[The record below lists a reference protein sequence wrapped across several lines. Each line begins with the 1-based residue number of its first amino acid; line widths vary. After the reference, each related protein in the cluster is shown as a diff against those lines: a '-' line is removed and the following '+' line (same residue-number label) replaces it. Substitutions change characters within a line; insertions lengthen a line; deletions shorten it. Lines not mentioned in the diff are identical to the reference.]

1 MSENEN
7 NFESL
12 RRLLALKQHEVPP
25 PGYFEGFSGMVI
37 ARIRAGEA
45 EERLPW
51 LLRFLQAFEA
61 RPAFPVALA
70 SGMCMMLLYGIVT
83 VEQNPG
89 VSSVLSESVQGAS
102 VFPVASTA
110 AQVDSSGP
118 LYAIAT
124 DTNSSPVDLSPSP
137 SLFGSSNPY
146 LHQVGF
152 VTDGN

>member
-1 MSENEN
+1 MSENDN
-7 NFESL
+7 NFETL

-37 ARIRAGEA
+37 ARIRAGETGDP
-45 EERLPW
+45 LPW

-61 RPAFPVALA
+61 RPALPVALA
-70 SGMCMMLLYGIVT
+70 SGMCMMLLYGIVS

-89 VSSVLSESVQGAS
+89 VSSVLSESTQGAS
-102 VFPVASTA
+102 VFPVATTTP
-110 AQVDSSGP
+110 QMNSSGP
-118 LYAIAT
+118 LYAIAS
-124 DTNSSPVDLSPSP
+124 DTNSPIDLSSSP

-152 VTDGN
+152 VTGGN